1 MVKRKQIFKEFFVK
15 RLIVFIA
22 LGLLV
27 TAAVFGEFSIAGNGR
42 AVVDVFGIRFSD
54 PVETTMGSET
64 SGNDDGPEIN
74 LTVKASTPAEN
85 MGLVVKVAANS
96 NGLELPDNAKVWVK
110 PFDWFTVTLGRFEED
125 FLRYKIGASSSGFA
139 NYEVYVRGNTY
150 STNPEFGDMR
160 DENAFFARF
169 KSSGFGTHIALT
181 PLENLYIGA
190 AFGSVTGSR
199 SFKALTQDGALYI
212 LKNAQFGVGYTIPN
226 VGFARVQY
234 IGERPYYPESGN
246 RLMENNLKEVMRFLD
261 RESALE
267 NASAVQAAF
276 QLTLIED
283 VNIDI
288 ATSIPFL
295 YTYKIPG
302 NSVDGIVRDSITYN
316 AQRPYIMGIG
326 FDVKVLSP
334 LRFYGR
340 VDMET
345 GGYLTTITPGA
356 ETTQA
361 TEGTNLFAALSVSCD
376 LNSIFTLGVDAIL
389 DNRSGDNRRAIT
401 VEQSVSSTSIARG
414 GDMDSSLTADR
425 RALNNYTD
433 LGFGLWLKANIAGGD
448 IRTAA
453 TLKIPGVAG
462 TAHEGA
468 KPQLFIP
475 VMFNYTF

>member
-1 MVKRKQIFKEFFVK
+1 VKRF
-15 RLIVFIA
+15 IVFMT
-22 LGLLV
+22 LCLLV
-27 TAAVFGEFSIAGNGR
+27 PVAVFGEFSISGNGR
-42 AVVDVFGIRFSD
+42 AVIDVFGIRFSD
-54 PVETTMGSET
+54 PTETTMGSET
-64 SGNDDGPEIN
+64 SSNDNGPELN

-85 MGLVVKVAANS
+85 MGLVVKIATNS
-96 NGLELPDNAKVWVK
+96 NGVELPDNAKVWIK
-110 PFDWFTVTLGRFEED
+110 PFNWLTVTLGRFEED
-125 FLRYKIGASSSGFA
+125 FLRYKIGAVGSGFG

-150 STNPEFGDMR
+150 STNPEFGDLR
-160 DENAFFARF
+160 DENALFTRF
-169 KSSGFGTHIALT
+169 KSNGFGTHIALT

-190 AFGSVTGSR
+190 AFGSVAGSR
-199 SFKALTQDGALYI
+199 SFKALTPDGALYI
-212 LKNAQFGVGYTIPN
+212 LKNAQVGVGYTIPN
-226 VGFARVQY
+226 VGFVRVQY

-246 RLMENNLKEVMRFLD
+246 RLMENNLKEVMKFLG
-261 RESALE
+261 RESVLE

-283 VNIDI
+283 LNVDI
-288 ATSIPFL
+288 AASIPFL
-295 YTYKIPG
+295 YTYQIAG
-302 NSVDGIVRDSITYN
+302 NSVDGIVRPSITYD

-326 FDVKVLSP
+326 FDVKLLSP

-345 GGYLTTITPGA
+345 GGYLTTMTPGS
-356 ETTQA
+356 ETIQA
-361 TEGTNLFAALSVSCD
+361 REGTDLLAALSASYD
-376 LNSIFTLGVDAIL
+376 LSSMFTLGFDVIL
-389 DNRSGDNRRAIT
+389 DTRSGDDRRAIT

-414 GDMDSSLTADR
+414 GDMDSSLTTDR

-433 LGFGLWLKANIAGGD
+433 LGLGLWLKVNIAGGD

-453 TLKIPGVAG
+453 TVKMPGIAG